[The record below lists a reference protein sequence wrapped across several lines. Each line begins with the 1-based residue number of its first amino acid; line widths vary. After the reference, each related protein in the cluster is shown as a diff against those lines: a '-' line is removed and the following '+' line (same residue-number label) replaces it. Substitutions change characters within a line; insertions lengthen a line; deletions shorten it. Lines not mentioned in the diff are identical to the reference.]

1 MLYLLLA
8 ILGNVAVFLSFRSFT
23 RFKINTFPAIVTNYL
38 ICVIT
43 GSIYVGFG
51 NIKSNIA
58 FDQPWF
64 YSASALGLL
73 FIGTFYLMAL
83 TTQLRGVAVATVAT
97 KMSLA
102 IPVLFSL
109 FILKIGT
116 SELGPWNYIGIVT
129 AFVAIFLVSKKKV
142 SLEVKEPLSIGY
154 VALPFVVFLMGGA
167 LDTWLNYASEN
178 LIEVHIEGIYPII
191 TFGTAFIIGS
201 IVILVKKIKVT
212 KKEIMGGLYLG
223 IPNYFSIYFQIKA
236 LSAFDNNGAVLYPVL
251 NIGIIIT
258 STILAAFIFREYPS
272 KLNIIGIVLAIVALV
287 LISV

>member
-23 RFKINTFPAIVTNYL
+23 RLRINTFPAIVTNYL
-38 ICVIT
+38 VCVIT

-83 TTQLRGVAVATVAT
+83 TTQLRGVAVATVAS

-116 SELGPWNYIGIVT
+116 SELGSWNYIGIVI
-129 AFVAIFLVSKKKV
+129 AFAAIFLVSKKKV
-142 SLEVKEPLSIGY
+142 SLEVKEPLTIGY
-154 VALPFVVFLMGGA
+154 IILPFAVFLLGGA

-178 LIEVHIEGIYPII
+178 LIEPHIEAIYPII
-191 TFGTAFIIGS
+191 TFGTAFLIGS
-201 IVILVKKIKVT
+201 IVILVRKIKVT
-212 KKEIMGGLYLG
+212 KKEILGGLYLG
-223 IPNYFSIYFQIKA
+223 IPNYFAIYFQIKA

-251 NIGIIIT
+251 NIGIIIA
-258 STILAAFIFREYPS
+258 STIFAAFIFKEYPTN
-272 KLNIIGIVLAIVALV
+272 LNILGILLAIAALI
-287 LISV
+287 LISM

>member
-38 ICVIT
+38 VCVIT
-43 GSIYVGFG
+43 GSIYVGFSH
-51 NIKSNIA
+51 IKSNIA

-83 TTQLRGVAVATVAT
+83 TTQLRGLAVATVAT

-116 SELGPWNYIGIVT
+116 SELGAWNYIGIVT
-129 AFVAIFLVSKKKV
+129 AFVAIFLVSKKKI

-154 VALPFVVFLMGGA
+154 VALPFAVFLLGGA
-167 LDTWLNYASEN
+167 LDTWLNYASQN
-178 LIEVHIEGIYPII
+178 LIEAHIEGIYPII

-201 IVILVKKIKVT
+201 ILILVRRIKVT
-212 KKEIMGGLYLG
+212 KKDIIGGLYLG

-251 NIGIIIT
+251 NIGIIIA
-258 STILAAFIFREYPS
+258 STIFAAFIFREYPS
-272 KLNIIGIVLAIVALV
+272 KLNIIGIVLAITALI
-287 LISV
+287 LISI

>member
-8 ILGNVAVFLSFRSFT
+8 ILGNVAVFLSFRSFK

-38 ICVIT
+38 VCVIT
-43 GSIYVGFG
+43 GSIYVGFEH
-51 NIKSNIA
+51 IKSNIA

-116 SELGPWNYIGIVT
+116 SELGAWNYIGIVA
-129 AFVAIFLVSKKKV
+129 AFVAIFLVSKKKI

-154 VALPFVVFLMGGA
+154 VALPFAVFLLGGA

-178 LIEVHIEGIYPII
+178 LIEAHIEGIYPII
-191 TFGTAFIIGS
+191 TFGTAFLIGS
-201 IVILVKKIKVT
+201 IMILIRKIKVR
-212 KKEIMGGLYLG
+212 KKDILGGLYLG

-236 LSAFDNNGAVLYPVL
+236 LSAFDNNGTVLYPVL
-251 NIGIIIT
+251 NIGIIIA
-258 STILAAFIFREYPS
+258 STIFAAFIFREYPS
-272 KLNIIGIVLAIVALV
+272 KLNVIGIVLAVGALI
-287 LISV
+287 LISL